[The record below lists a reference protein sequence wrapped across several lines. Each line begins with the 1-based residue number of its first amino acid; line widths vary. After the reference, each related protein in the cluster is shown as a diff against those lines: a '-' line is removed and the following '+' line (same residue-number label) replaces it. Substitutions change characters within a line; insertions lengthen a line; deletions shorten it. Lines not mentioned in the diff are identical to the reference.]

1 MREEILNTIVQHQ
14 QQLVDNLHKALETY
28 ETTTD
33 LDEESTIDLDD
44 QSHQANAQELKLEMN
59 QKLQM
64 EQNDLKHI
72 KSLRLRESSEVQNG
86 AVIETEEAVY
96 FIGFTFAPIKTDN
109 KTIFGVSLEA
119 PVFMNN
125 EGKKKG
131 DKLVLGDKEQKILN
145 IY

>member
-1 MREEILNTIVQHQ
+1 MRQEILDIIVQNQ
-14 QQLVDNLHKALETY
+14 QQLVNNLHKALDTY

-44 QSHQANAQELKLEMN
+44 QSHQANVQELKMEMN

-72 KSLRLRESSEVQNG
+72 KSLRLRDASEIKEG
-86 AVIETEEAVY
+86 AVIETDEAVY

-119 PVFMNN
+119 PVFINN
-125 EGKKKG
+125 EGKKKN
-131 DKLVLGDKEQKILN
+131 DKLMLGDKEQKILN